1 MPEEE
6 IVPKVEEIAFAG
18 KLIGSFEDIKKKVDM
33 LPFFSSKIENSE
45 TSIARVE
52 SRNIKKKPF
61 LFYIVRIRNEGIS
74 IVYSIAPDTSER
86 MRRLAVV
93 KNVASLLSMITDYYQ
108 VDQVRFLQYVDSVID
123 DVLNGLSQSYSTL
136 FNKYDALLSEYRE
149 YKRLNME
156 LTASNRN
163 LAIQAS
169 QLKNENNQLKGDLAT
184 LQTYSDESLMAMLQD
199 WIETHNNSI
208 DIDEFAGNYKLPSP
222 RVEQMLDK
230 MVSLGYIELKN

>member
-18 KLIGSFEDIKKKVDM
+18 KLTGSLDDIKKKTDA
-33 LPFFSSKIENSE
+33 LPFFSSKIENNE
-45 TSIARVE
+45 ISIVRVE

-61 LFYIVRIRNEGIS
+61 LFYIVKIREEGMS
-74 IVYSIAPDTSER
+74 VVYSIAPDTSER
-86 MRRLAVV
+86 MRRLSVV
-93 KNVASLLSMITDYYQ
+93 KNVASLLSMVTDYYQ

-156 LTASNRN
+156 ITASNRN

-169 QLKNENNQLKGDLAT
+169 QLKNENNQLRSDLT
-184 LQTYSDESLMAMLQD
+184 SLQTYSDESLMSMLQE
-199 WIETHNNSI
+199 WISTHNNSI
-208 DIDEFAGNYKLPSP
+208 DIDEFAKNYKLPSP
-222 RVEQMLDK
+222 RVEQMLDR
-230 MVSLGYIELKN
+230 MVSLGYIELKS

>member
-6 IVPKVEEIAFAG
+6 IVPKVEEIAFSG
-18 KLIGSFEDIKKKVDM
+18 KLTGSLDDIKKKVDAI
-33 LPFFSSKIENSE
+33 PFFSSKIENGE
-45 TSIARVE
+45 INIARVE

-61 LFYIVRIRNEGIS
+61 LFYIIKIREEGMS

-86 MRRLAVV
+86 MRRLSVI
-93 KNVASLLSMITDYYQ
+93 KNVASVLSMITDYYE
-108 VDQVRFLQYVDSVID
+108 VDQVRFLQYIDSVID
-123 DVLNGLSQSYSTL
+123 DVLNGISQSYSAL

-156 LTASNRN
+156 LAASNRN
-163 LAIQAS
+163 LAIQAT
-169 QLKNENNQLKGDLAT
+169 QLKNENSQLHADLSA
-184 LQTYSDESLMAMLQD
+184 LQTYSDESLMAMLQQ

-208 DIDEFAGNYKLPSP
+208 DVDEFAVTYKLASP

-230 MVSLGYIELKN
+230 MVSLGYIELKS